1 MDGGK
6 DHKSHVAFPDGV
18 MVGNC
23 PEGYDRRLVSLFYET
38 IVATDLF
45 KEKNGKFVF
54 SNGDP
59 TGLGYHGDFMEGWA
73 PGVLQEAVDKCTSLS
88 GNMEDCPVFTYNSNP
103 GSCGLENPLPDEIAS
118 EDVQGPMEGLPNQIQ
133 VQSGPEPAK
142 KPVKKPDLPQKGST
156 QSPETSP
163 TVIAKIPT
171 VPVSGVET
179 PSSRPNDVGEDVP
192 ENKIAQRPSST
203 SLAATSE
210 ESRSTSPSSPAP
222 ALTPAPAET
231 PVALE
236 AGKTITTEY
245 WTSGRQV
252 HHVVVVL
259 EEVVVTAEGVVV
271 TKTLDAV
278 TEIPH
283 KKRQHKHHHR
293 ARAIGGRKFR

>member
-1 MDGGK
+1 M
-6 DHKSHVAFPDGV
+6 
-18 MVGNC
+18 
-23 PEGYDRRLVSLFYET
+23 
-38 IVATDLF
+38 
-45 KEKNGKFVF
+45 
-54 SNGDP
+54 
-59 TGLGYHGDFMEGWA
+59 
-73 PGVLQEAVDKCTSLS
+73 
-88 GNMEDCPVFTYNSNP
+88 FTYNSNP

-142 KPVKKPDLPQKGST
+142 EPAKKPDLPQKSSK

-171 VPVSGVET
+171 VAVSGVET
-179 PSSRPNDVGEDVP
+179 PTSRPNDVGDDVP
-192 ENKIAQRPSST
+192 ENKLAQRPSSI
-203 SLAATSE
+203 SPAATSE
-210 ESRSTSPSSPAP
+210 DSLSTSASSPAP
-222 ALTPAPAET
+222 ALTSAPAET

-252 HHVVVVL
+252 HQVVVVL
-259 EEVVVTAEGVVV
+259 EEVIVTAEGVVV

-283 KKRQHKHHHR
+283 KKRQHEHHHR
-293 ARAIGGRKFR
+293 ARGIGGRKFR